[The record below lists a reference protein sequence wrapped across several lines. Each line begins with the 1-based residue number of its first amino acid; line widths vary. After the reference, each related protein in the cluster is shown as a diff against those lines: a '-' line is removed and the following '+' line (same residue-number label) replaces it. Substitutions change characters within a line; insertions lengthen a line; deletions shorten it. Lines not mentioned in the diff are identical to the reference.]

1 MKRISEKKL
10 EAFAVG
16 TMGKRQLSK
25 KELEE
30 QKKKDDEA
38 AAAHV
43 FKEFVETFQDTPS
56 ASSKIWVKA
65 GTYDAGSR
73 KEDSREKGKLY
84 KPSSKLDDKSA
95 AEKAQ
100 EYAKML
106 ASDLKKDVLG
116 SKKKSQEKKK
126 SNLELF
132 KEELR
137 QIQEEREE
145 RHKYKHMVQNAVVQ
159 SNSQASHSN
168 TDQPHHHHHH
178 APEERTGSHDTGDPN
193 TTNLYL
199 ANLSPKISEQQ
210 LMEIFGRYGP
220 LASIKIMWP
229 RSEEEKMRER
239 NCGFVAYMSR
249 KDAERALKTLNGR
262 FIMGYVMRLGWGKA
276 VPILNQPIFI
286 PPPLLELTMPPPPS
300 GLPFNAQ
307 PPPSEVANIPKKNY
321 KEYTTEEEKEN
332 MQKVL
337 KKSVVKVIIPTEKSV
352 LHIIHRMI
360 EFVIREGPMFEA
372 LIMSREIDN
381 PLFSFLFDNESP
393 AHIYYR
399 WKLFSLLQGDTPNE
413 WNEKEFRMF
422 KDGPIWKPPIAN
434 FYTQGMPDELVI
446 DPDAPEA
453 HKGALSTAQRDRL
466 EDLIHYLTPERSKI
480 GDAMIFCIE
489 HADAADEICEC
500 VAESLA
506 NPATLA
512 SRKIARL
519 YLISDILHNC
529 TVKVSNVSFF
539 RKAIEKH
546 LLEIFENL
554 HTFFNNIE
562 SRLKAE
568 GFKTRV
574 LNVLKAWDDWAVYS
588 KDFLAQLRSIFL
600 GKQPASP
607 PPAEDVKEVEEEE
620 DIDGA
625 PLSGDEKDDEDLDGV
640 PLDGAALLKGVLMRG
655 LPDTQKTTPK
665 RSQDVSRDADYN
677 DDIDGIPLDDDIDG
691 VPLEKDQLDF
701 SELGTAKSSSKAK
714 AFIPSK
720 WETID
725 PEQVEAQAVTTSK
738 WDTLDAPEANKFYNH
753 SSDDDD
759 EDNEKNLN
767 FDEIKRKKLREI
779 EVKTMHYQD
788 ALETGEIETKSGL
801 TIAEQVEH
809 YRKRLM
815 NKDSLTD
822 VVDSPLSYMHTKEA
836 SPDSPIKSRSRK
848 RSPSP
853 VQHFSSSSRSSP
865 ARSSRKRSASPY
877 KTSSSSSRR
886 ERSPTSSSRDS
897 SKYSKRHRSRSIS
910 PSPPHPLERTPYLS
924 KSTRYDSPH
933 SSSSR
938 SKRSPSPSYS
948 RSSSKRDLDRDTYSS
963 SSRSDKHKH
972 KHKH

>member
-25 KELEE
+25 KEIEE

-84 KPSSKLDDKSA
+84 KPSSKLEDKSA

-106 ASDLKKDVLG
+106 ASDLKKDSINL
-116 SKKKSQEKKK
+116 KKKSQEKKK

-145 RHKYKHMVQNAVVQ
+145 RHKYKHMAQAAVSQ
-159 SNSQASHSN
+159 PSTQPSQAVAE
-168 TDQPHHHHHH
+168 HHHNHQT
-178 APEERTGSHDTGDPN
+178 EERTGSHDTGDPN

-199 ANLSPKISEQQ
+199 ANLCPKISEQQ

-307 PPPSEVANIPKKNY
+307 PPPTELPNVPKKNY

-332 MQKVL
+332 MEKVL
-337 KKSVVKVIIPTEKSV
+337 KKCVVKVIIPTEKSV

-372 LIMSREIDN
+372 LIMSREIEN

-413 WNEKEFRMF
+413 WSEKEFRMF
-422 KDGPIWKPPIAN
+422 KDGPIWKPPVAN
-434 FYTQGMPDELVI
+434 FYTQGMSDDLVI
-446 DPDAPEA
+446 DPDAPES

-466 EDLIHYLTPERSKI
+466 EDLIHYLTPERTKI

-500 VAESLA
+500 IAESLA
-506 NPATLA
+506 NPATLP

-519 YLISDILHNC
+519 YLISDILNNC
-529 TVKVSNVSFF
+529 TVKVSNVSFY

-588 KDFLAQLRSIFL
+588 KEFLAQLRSIFL
-600 GKQPASP
+600 GKQNQTPATP
-607 PPAEDVKEVEEEE
+607 PPQEEVKEMEEEE

-625 PLSGDEKDDEDLDGV
+625 PMSGDEKDDEDLDGV

-655 LPDTQKTTPK
+655 LPDTKKSTPR
-665 RSQDVSRDADYN
+665 RSQDVSCDADYN
-677 DDIDGIPLDDDIDG
+677 DDIDGVPLDDDIDG
-691 VPLEKDQLDF
+691 VPLEKDLNDT
-701 SELGTAKSSSKAK
+701 GDMGGSKQSTK
-714 AFIPSK
+714 PRAFIPSK

-738 WDTLDAPEANKFYNH
+738 WDTLDAPEAPKFYAN

-759 EDNEKNLN
+759 DNENNLS

-779 EVKTMHYQD
+779 EVKTMQYQD
-788 ALETGEIETKSGL
+788 ALEAGDIEVKTGL
-801 TIAEQVEH
+801 TVAEQVEH

-815 NKDSLTD
+815 KKDCLTEAM
-822 VVDSPLSYMHTKEA
+822 DSPLSYMHNKES
-836 SPDSPIKSRSRK
+836 SPDSPKKIRHRK

-853 VQHFSSSSRSSP
+853 SQHFSSSARSSP
-865 ARSSRKRSASPY
+865 ARTARKRSVSPY
-877 KTSSSSSRR
+877 KSSSSRR

-897 SKYSKRHRSRSIS
+897 TKYSKRHRSRSLS
-910 PSPPHPLERTPYLS
+910 SSPPHPLERTPYVS

-938 SKRSPSPSYS
+938 SKRSPSSGYS
-948 RSSSKRDLDRDTYSS
+948 RSSKRDLERDSYSS
-963 SSRSDKHKH
+963 GSGRSEKHKH

>member
-16 TMGKRQLSK
+16 TMGKRQMSK
-25 KELEE
+25 KELED

-84 KPSSKLDDKSA
+84 KPSSKMDDKSA

-100 EYAKML
+100 EYAMML
-106 ASDLKKDVLG
+106 ASDLKKDAIN
-116 SKKKSQEKKK
+116 SKKKTQEKKK

-145 RHKYKHMVQNAVVQ
+145 RHKYKHLAQTAV
-159 SNSQASHSN
+159 SQPSS
-168 TDQPHHHHHH
+168 TQPTQTVTENHHHQTT
-178 APEERTGSHDTGDPN
+178 EERTGSHDTGDPN

-199 ANLSPKISEQQ
+199 ANLCPKISENQ
-210 LMEIFGRYGP
+210 LMDIFGRYGP

-286 PPPLLELTMPPPPS
+286 PPPLLELSMPPPPS

-307 PPPSEVANIPKKNY
+307 PPTDEMNNVPKKNY

-332 MQKVL
+332 MEKVL
-337 KKSVVKVIIPTEKSV
+337 KKCVVKVIIPTEKGV
-352 LHIIHRMI
+352 LHCIHRMI

-372 LIMSREIDN
+372 LIMSREIEN

-422 KDGPIWKPPIAN
+422 KDGPIWKPPMAN
-434 FYTQGMPDELVI
+434 FYTQGMPDDLVI

-466 EDLIHYLTPERSKI
+466 EDLIHYLTPERTKI

-500 VAESLA
+500 IAESLA
-506 NPATLA
+506 NPGTLA

-519 YLISDILHNC
+519 YLISDILNNC
-529 TVKVSNVSFF
+529 TVKVTNVSFF

-546 LLEIFENL
+546 LLDVFESL
-554 HTFFNNIE
+554 HTFYNSIE

-574 LNVLKAWDDWAVYS
+574 LNVFKAWEDWAVYP
-588 KDFLAQLRSIFL
+588 KEFLAQLRSIFL
-600 GKQPASP
+600 GKQYQAPVTP
-607 PPAEDVKEVEEEE
+607 PPPEEVKEIEEEE

-655 LPDTQKTTPK
+655 LPDTQKNTPR
-665 RSQDVSRDADYN
+665 RSQDVSCDADYN

-691 VPLEKDQLDF
+691 VPLEKDVPDY
-701 SELGTAKSSSKAK
+701 SDNAGKMSSKAR

-738 WDTLDAPEANKFYNH
+738 WDTLDGPEASKYYDR
-753 SSDDDD
+753 SSDDEDD
-759 EDNEKNLN
+759 DNENSLS

-779 EVKTMHYQD
+779 EVKTMQYQD
-788 ALETGEIETKSGL
+788 ALESGDIDVKAGL
-801 TIAEQVEH
+801 TVSEQVEH

-815 NKDSLTD
+815 KKDSLTEA
-822 VVDSPLSYMHTKEA
+822 VDSPLSYIRNKDS
-836 SPDSPIKSRSRK
+836 SPDSPKKSRHRK
-848 RSPSP
+848 RSLSP
-853 VQHFSSSSRSSP
+853 VQQFSNSSRSSP
-865 ARSSRKRSASPY
+865 ARSARKRSVSPY
-877 KTSSSSSRR
+877 KSSTSSARR

-910 PSPPHPLERTPYLS
+910 PSPPHPLERTPYQS
-924 KSTRYDSPH
+924 KSKRYDSPH
-933 SSSSR
+933 SSTSR
-938 SKRSPSPSYS
+938 SKRSPSPGYI
-948 RSSSKRDLDRDTYSS
+948 RSSKRDLERDSYSS
-963 SSRSDKHKH
+963 SARSEKHKH